1 MTWRKAL
8 RDVARLRGGDGLRKT
23 YTFYLRDG
31 GEQLRFEPVICRTDA
46 EAMARAREMLALHSE
61 CEAIEVF
68 FGDQQLF
75 RYDRKMAP

>member
-46 EAMARAREMLALHSE
+46 EAMGRAREMLALHSE
-61 CEAIEVF
+61 CEAKVRLLAYRQSPLLTLS
-68 FGDQQLF
+68 GP
-75 RYDRKMAP
+75 A

>member
-1 MTWRKAL
+1 M
-8 RDVARLRGGDGLRKT
+8 G
-23 YTFYLRDG
+23 
-31 GEQLRFEPVICRTDA
+31 
-46 EAMARAREMLALHSE
+46 RAREMLALHSE